1 MTENTAQSLLDSLTS
16 PKQVMDLS
24 DEQLP
29 LLAAELRKR
38 IIDVV
43 SKNGGHL
50 APSLGVVEL
59 TLALLHTFNME
70 QDKIVWDV
78 GHQAYAY
85 KLLTGRASQ
94 FHTLST
100 LGGLAGFPRRS
111 ESPYDRFG
119 VGHSSTSISAA
130 LGMAMARDLAGRM
143 EEQIPQE
150 VRAARA
156 DAVMREQMDISLALN
171 REKIGRVLEVLVE
184 ERDEDGSYIGRTA
197 YDAPEID
204 NGVIFTAERQLSP
217 GDMVYVLIEDAF
229 DYDLTGREVKK

>member
-1 MTENTAQSLLDSLTS
+1 MTENTAQSLLDSLIS

-94 FHTLST
+94 FHTLRAFLHVH
-100 LGGLAGFPRRS
+100 LGGPWHGHGPRSGR
-111 ESPYDRFG
+111 RQG
-119 VGHSSTSISAA
+119 TC
-130 LGMAMARDLAGRM
+130 AGRH
-143 EEQIPQE
+143 
-150 VRAARA
+150 R
-156 DAVMREQMDISLALN
+156 
-171 REKIGRVLEVLVE
+171 
-184 ERDEDGSYIGRTA
+184 
-197 YDAPEID
+197 
-204 NGVIFTAERQLSP
+204 
-217 GDMVYVLIEDAF
+217 
-229 DYDLTGREVKK
+229 

>member
-94 FHTLST
+94 FHTLRT

-130 LGMAMARDLAGRM
+130 LGMAMARDL
-143 EEQIPQE
+143 P
-150 VRAARA
+150 AARSMCWPSS
-156 DAVMREQMDISLALN
+156 V
-171 REKIGRVLEVLVE
+171 
-184 ERDEDGSYIGRTA
+184 TA
-197 YDAPEID
+197 P
-204 NGVIFTAERQLSP
+204 
-217 GDMVYVLIEDAF
+217 
-229 DYDLTGREVKK
+229 